1 MKTAIVIYALL
12 TVWTAALLTLIAT
25 RKDMPLAWGI
35 AYAMVIL
42 AGYLAGCALIAD
54 RIAAKRDE
62 RARER
67 DRVD

>member
-35 AYAMVIL
+35 ACAMVIL
-42 AGYLAGCALIAD
+42 ADYLAGCALIAE
-54 RIAAKRDE
+54 RIEAE
-62 RARER
+62 REEGEKER
-67 DRVD
+67 DGED